1 VIGGVHPSMVP
12 EEAAQY
18 VDAVV
23 VGEAESAWPR
33 LLADWEA
40 GQLKPLYH
48 GEWGGLEGLP
58 WPRRDLFHPRYLL
71 ATVQT
76 SRGCPMD
83 CDFCSVTAF
92 NGGRYR
98 RRPTEEVLAELE
110 TIPQK
115 LIFIIDD
122 NLVGYGKGSREQAL
136 ALLKGMVER
145 KLGKWWFCQ
154 ASLNFAD
161 DPELLHWAGRAG
173 CRLVLLGV
181 EAEDAE
187 ALADV
192 NKRLNLSRGV
202 ASYDAAFRRIQRAG
216 IAVMGTF
223 IFGTDSDTPASLHR
237 RADFMIRS
245 RTDIMIAQLLTPLPG
260 TRLFERYRQQGRL
273 RYTDFPEDWQ
283 RYDMAEVVH
292 CPRRMPPEVLAREFA
307 AVNEKLYAWHT
318 LAYKALRTLCR
329 TRNVMAPWVAWTA
342 NRLWQTSDKGTQ
354 TGAAPGRRVRRPAL
368 ELALDLWLNR
378 RAAAARKT
386 RSSR

>member
-1 VIGGVHPSMVP
+1 
-12 EEAAQY
+12 
-18 VDAVV
+18 
-23 VGEAESAWPR
+23 
-33 LLADWEA
+33 
-40 GQLKPLYH
+40 LKPLYH
-48 GEWGGLEGLP
+48 GGWGELAGLP
-58 WPRRDLFHPRYLL
+58 WPRRDLFHPGYLL

-83 CDFCSVTAF
+83 CDFCSVTVF

-122 NLVGYGKGSREQAL
+122 NLVGYGKRSRDQAL
-136 ALLKGMVER
+136 ALLKGMAER

-161 DPELLHWAGRAG
+161 DPEVLHWAGRAG

-181 EAEDAE
+181 EAENAD

-192 NKRLNLSRGV
+192 NKRLNLSRGA
-202 ASYDAAFRRIQRAG
+202 ASYDRAFRRIQRAG

-260 TRLFERYRQQGRL
+260 TRLFEHYREQGRL
-273 RYTDFPEDWQ
+273 RYTDFPADWQ
-283 RYDMAEVVH
+283 RYDMSEVVH
-292 CPRRMPPEVLAREFA
+292 CPRRMAPEVLAREFS

-318 LAYKALRTLCR
+318 LTYKALRTLWR
-329 TRNVMAPWVAWTA
+329 TRNVMASWIAWTTH
-342 NRLWQTSDKGTQ
+342 RLWQTSDKGTQ
-354 TGAAPGRRVRRPAL
+354 TRAAPGRRVRRFAI

-378 RAAAARKT
+378 RAAAATRKT
-386 RSSR
+386 RPSRPPTP